1 MARSAAKVRGVRNA
15 TLRGQLE
22 AFATDAAMRLSLA
35 MRDGAEIPFDVVSS
49 GERGGAL
56 YCYRPLTADFIR
68 ARLGLLAAL
77 PTYAPVAQA
86 LEFSDGTDGYLRAR
100 GEARI
105 PDAPRDRADAVLRCF
120 LAQVFAERTEFAFD
134 ADRFELAYAELE
146 RCLYAGLCMI
156 EVVAPLT
163 GLALDAGS
171 SELALATGLSIVR
184 QELFE
189 APPPGLVDGMAPG
202 DLLVVARIAQ
212 ERSARPALG
221 EARTRFRQLIT
232 ALRLY
237 DPGTFA
243 VGPVGFHRA
252 DGGAWTPAAIGPITR
267 MGPTMRLPAAQED
280 ELRGFVNLIGR
291 RLAGVEGEVRWA
303 LARFEAG
310 AERRDVYESLTD
322 YLLAL
327 RALLEPE
334 GTASG
339 RLAQRLSVI
348 CAGPEDR
355 AALAERA
362 AGAIAL
368 ERAVILGETEE
379 RWREDTPPAVLIEE
393 MADHLRAIL
402 RDVLC
407 GHLDAAVR
415 EIADELLAEAATEAS
430 EV

>member
-1 MARSAAKVRGVRNA
+1 VRNA

-49 GERGGAL
+49 SERGGAL

-77 PTYAPVAQA
+77 GTYAPVAQA
-86 LEFSDGTDGYLRAR
+86 LEFSVGVDAYLRAR
-100 GEARI
+100 GEGRI
-105 PDAPRDRADAVLRCF
+105 PGSARDRADAALRCF

-146 RCLYAGLCMI
+146 RCLYAGLCMT

-163 GLALDAGS
+163 GLALDCAS

-189 APPPGLVDGMAPG
+189 APPLGLVDGLVPG
-202 DLLVVARIAQ
+202 DLLVVARVAQ
-212 ERSARPALG
+212 ERTGSPALG
-221 EARTRFRQLIT
+221 EARSRFRQLLT

-243 VGPVGFHRA
+243 VGPIGFHRV
-252 DGGAWTPAAIGPITR
+252 DGGAWFPVALGPVSR
-267 MGPTMRLPAAQED
+267 PGVTMRLPAAQED

-291 RLAGVEGEVRWA
+291 RLTSVEGEVRWA
-303 LARFEAG
+303 LARFESG
-310 AERRDVYESLTD
+310 AERRDVYEALTD

-348 CAGPEDR
+348 CAGPEER
-355 AALAERA
+355 AALAERTA
-362 AGAIAL
+362 RAIAL
-368 ERAVILGETEE
+368 ERAVILGEVED
-379 RWREDTPPAVLIEE
+379 RRRGDTPPEGLIEE

-407 GHLDAAVR
+407 GHLEPAVR
-415 EIADELLAEAATEAS
+415 EIADELLAEAAAEAS